1 MGKLQFSIAML
12 VITSGIPDGKWW
24 VYGKIIRKPEEN
36 GGFTMFYPLVNVI
49 KVCELENHH
58 FLWDN
63 SLFLWPCSIAML
75 VITRGYHVGPRIF
88 SVKQIGATSHQNCD
102 W

>member
-75 VITRGYHVGPRIF
+75 VITRGYQENIREPVHVNIRNTWIF
-88 SVKQIGATSHQNCD
+88 YAKH
-102 W
+102 